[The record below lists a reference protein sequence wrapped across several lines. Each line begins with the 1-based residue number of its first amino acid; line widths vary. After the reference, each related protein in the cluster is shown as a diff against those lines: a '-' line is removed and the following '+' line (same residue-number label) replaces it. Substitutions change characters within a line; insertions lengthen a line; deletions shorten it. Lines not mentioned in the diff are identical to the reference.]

1 MVSMITTK
9 DAIEVGRSLLG
20 TPYSTYDCINYIKK
34 IIRIAPG
41 GDPKYTTAGTN
52 TLWRSKD
59 LIWRQL
65 TLDNPKPGMLAF
77 KAKAEDVHHIGLVTS
92 PSTVLHSSSA
102 MGEVVETDLL
112 NGQWKYL
119 AKHKLIEV
127 GNMNEPLYKVRVTA
141 SSLNFRKGPSTDAA
155 RIDKFPNGTEL
166 EVYAEYPDGWLYVEY
181 GLVFGYVK
189 GDYVERVGEDPAP
202 VPSNTTTLINAEGM
216 SITLL
221 GEWKIAND

>member
-1 MVSMITTK
+1 MIKTS

-20 TPYSTYDCINYIKK
+20 TPYSTYDCINYVKK

-59 LIWRQL
+59 LTWKQES
-65 TLDNPKPGMLAF
+65 LDNPQPGMLAF
-77 KAKAEDVHHIGLVTS
+77 KASGTDVHHIGLVSS
-92 PSTVLHSSSA
+92 PTTVLHSSSA
-102 MGEVVETDLL
+102 MGKAVETDLL

-127 GNMNEPLYKVRVTA
+127 SNMNEPLYKVVVTA
-141 SSLNFRKGPSTDAA
+141 SSLNFRKKPSTSANK
-155 RIDKFPNGTEL
+155 IDKLPFKTEL
-166 EVYAEYPDGWLYVEY
+166 DVYAEYPDNWLYVEH
-181 GLVFGYVK
+181 GGVFGYVK
-189 GDYVERVGEDPAP
+189 ADFVERVGEDPAP